1 MTRGRERTTWVSY
14 LRVSTT
20 EQAEREL
27 SLPAQRAAISEYAAR
42 RGVPI
47 TREYAELGAS
57 GTDPRRREFRR
68 MLEDV
73 YAPGSDIKTIV
84 VHHTS
89 RFTRDATEAR
99 VVKSKLGKIGVNV
112 VSVCQDLHNDPMGRL
127 MEGFFECIDE
137 YESAIN
143 GVRTA
148 SAMREA
154 VRQGFFP
161 GAIPPYGYRSEKI
174 TIGTGVVRH
183 RLVPDEVEAEVVRE
197 IYRLYIADNG
207 AKTVARRL
215 NQCGLRVRSGR
226 LWSRAAILR
235 VLDDTTATGIY
246 YWGRRATRSKHVR
259 PRAEWMC
266 LRVEPIVEESVH
278 ALATTLR
285 ERRCPRRNP
294 GRAPAPV
301 HVLSGF
307 LRCGQCGAS
316 YQLETSGKRID
327 GELYRYTYYNCRSA
341 CRVGKELC
349 AGFRVPTGVLDAAV
363 FHHLADLV
371 CTDERA
377 ADLRARVRAAHTVS
391 VERVAEIWRSM
402 LLHDP
407 LVKRTYARHLIDR
420 IDVSP
425 TVMLVEARRV

>member
-14 LRVSTT
+14 LRVSTPG
-20 EQAEREL
+20 QAEREL
-27 SLPAQRAAISEYAAR
+27 SLPAQRAAITEFAAR
-42 RGVPI
+42 RAVTI
-47 TREYAELGAS
+47 VREYADAGAS
-57 GTDPRRREFRR
+57 GIDPRRREFRR
-68 MLEDV
+68 MLEDI
-73 YAPGSDIKTIV
+73 YAPGSDIKTII

-99 VVKSKLGKIGVNV
+99 VVKSKLAKIGVNV
-112 VSVCQDLHNDPMGRL
+112 VSVCQDLHDDPMGRL

-161 GAIPPYGYRSEKI
+161 GAIPPYGYRSE
-174 TIGTGVVRH
+174 TIAIASGVVRH
-183 RLVPDEVEAEVVRE
+183 RLVPDDVEAEVVRE

-215 NQCGLRVRSGR
+215 NQCGRRVRSGR
-226 LWSRAAILR
+226 LWSSAAILR
-235 VLDDTTATGIY
+235 VLDDTTATGVY

-266 LRVEPIVEESVH
+266 LSVEPIVDSSVH

-285 ERRCPRRNP
+285 ERRSPRRNP
-294 GRAPAPV
+294 GRSPAPM
-301 HVLSGF
+301 HVLSGL
-307 LRCGQCGAS
+307 LRCGRCGAS

-327 GELYRYTYYNCRSA
+327 GDVYRYTYYNCRSA

-349 AGFRVPTGVLDAAV
+349 AGFRVRTGDLDAAV

-371 CTDERA
+371 CTDERV
-377 ADLRARVRAAHTVS
+377 ADLRARVRATHAVS
-391 VERVAEIWRSM
+391 VERVAAIWRAL

-420 IDVSP
+420 ISVAP
-425 TVMLVEARRV
+425 TLIAVDARSA

>member
-1 MTRGRERTTWVSY
+1 VTRGRERAAWVGY
-14 LRVSTT
+14 LRVSTPG
-20 EQAEREL
+20 QAEREL
-27 SLPAQRAAISEYAAR
+27 SLPAQCAAIAEFAAR
-42 RGVPI
+42 RAVTI
-47 TREYAELGAS
+47 AREYADVGVS
-57 GTDPRRREFRR
+57 GTDPRRREYRR

-99 VVKSKLGKIGVNV
+99 VVKSKLAKIGVNV
-112 VSVCQDLHNDPMGRL
+112 VSVCQDLHDDPMGKL

-154 VRQGFFP
+154 VRQGYFP
-161 GAIPPYGYRSEKI
+161 GSTPPSGSGSEPIAIRS
-174 TIGTGVVRH
+174 GVVRH
-183 RLVPDEVEAEVVRE
+183 RLVPDDVEAEIVRE
-197 IYRLYIADNG
+197 IYRLYIAENG

-215 NQCGLRVRSGR
+215 NHRGFRVRSGR
-226 LWSRAAILR
+226 LWSGAAILR
-235 VLDDTTATGIY
+235 VLDDTTAAGTY
-246 YWGRRATRSKHVR
+246 YWGRCATRSKQAR
-259 PRAEWMC
+259 PRSEWTC
-266 LRVEPIVEESVH
+266 LQVEPIVDPSVL
-278 ALATTLR
+278 ALAMTLR

-294 GRAPAPV
+294 GRPPAPV
-301 HVLSGF
+301 HVPSGL

-316 YQLETSGKRID
+316 YQLETSGKRVD
-327 GELYRYTYYNCRSA
+327 GDVYRYTYYNCRSA
-341 CRVGKELC
+341 CRVGSELC
-349 AGFRVPTGVLDAAV
+349 PGFRVRTGDLHAAV
-363 FHHLADLV
+363 FHHLADIV

-377 ADLRARVRAAHTVS
+377 ADLRARVRAAHAVS
-391 VERVAEIWRSM
+391 VERVGEIWRSL

-425 TVMLVEARRV
+425 TRTLIEARRA